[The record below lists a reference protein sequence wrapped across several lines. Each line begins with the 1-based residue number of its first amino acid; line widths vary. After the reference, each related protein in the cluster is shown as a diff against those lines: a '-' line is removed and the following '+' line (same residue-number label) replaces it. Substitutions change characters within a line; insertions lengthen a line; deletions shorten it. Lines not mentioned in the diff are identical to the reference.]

1 MLETLLWAMGGC
13 LIGAGCAS
21 FVQGFMEAKKR
32 KHPAARK
39 ASLDELMGVSPA
51 TTRDTQP
58 EIMVKLLPAV
68 NGRLIEISTKHPHP
82 MHSGHFDWEHELFI
96 VEEGQTLSQAIA
108 MVMLMKGLEK

>member
-1 MLETLLWAMGGC
+1 MLETIVWGG
-13 LIGAGCAS
+13 IGIFCGVAGAS

-32 KHPAARK
+32 KVPAVRK
-39 ASLDELMGVSPA
+39 SLDELMGVTPA
-51 TTRDTQP
+51 ATRDTQP

-82 MHSGHFDWEHELFI
+82 VHSGHFDWEHELFI